1 MTRPRLRP
9 LHCRLRGQSMVEL
22 LVVLVV
28 VIGIF
33 ALPHEG
39 HGSLLSVFTDAMGIG
54 FDRFLAAL
62 SLPQ

>member
-1 MTRPRLRP
+1 
-9 LHCRLRGQSMVEL
+9 MVEL